1 MRSNKRVVAIGGG
14 TGLYTALTGLKR
26 YFFKPTAIVSMADDG
41 GSSGRLRD
49 EFGHLPP
56 GDVRQCL
63 IALSANRQVSRTI
76 RRLFE
81 YRFVKGEGLEGHS
94 VGNLLLTALTEITGS
109 TEGALA
115 EASMLLNVAGRV
127 LPVTTDDVRLCARL
141 EDGTIII
148 GERHIDVRT
157 VKPDL
162 RIAHVYLTP
171 PARVH
176 AQAET
181 AIREADVIV
190 IGPGDLY
197 TSILPNLLVGGVPD
211 AIRESKALKVY
222 VCNLMTKPG
231 ETDGFSVAD
240 FASEIGTYL
249 GGTRFIDL
257 VIANRKSVQP
267 ELAERYRSQQ
277 QESVVLDRDRCEAM
291 GLEVME
297 GDVLAEGTL
306 VRHAPDALAKLIL
319 QASKRAEFGAIPGTE
334 NGVGQFVTSDRQQED
349 ATCPAFV

>member
-1 MRSNKRVVAIGGG
+1 MRSNKRVVIIGGG
-14 TGLYTALTGLKR
+14 TGLYTALMGLKR
-26 YFFKPTAIVSMADDG
+26 YFFRPTAIVSMADDG

-81 YRFVKGEGLEGHS
+81 YRFDKGVGLEGHS

-109 TEGALA
+109 TEAALA
-115 EASMLLNVAGRV
+115 EASLLLNVAGRV
-127 LPVTTDDVRLCARL
+127 LPVTTDDVRLCAKL
-141 EDGTIII
+141 EDGTIIV

-157 VKPDL
+157 IKPHL
-162 RIAHVYLTP
+162 RIDHVYLTP
-171 PARVH
+171 LAHVY
-176 AQAET
+176 AEADA

-197 TSILPNLLVGGVPD
+197 TSILPNLLVDGVPE
-211 AIRESKALKVY
+211 AIQASKAPKIY
-222 VCNLMTKPG
+222 VCNLMTKRG

-240 FASEIGTYL
+240 FACEIGSYL
-249 GGTRFIDL
+249 GGTEFIDL
-257 VIANRKSVQP
+257 VIANRRPVHP
-267 ELAERYRSQQ
+267 ELAERYLNEQS
-277 QESVVLDRDRCEAM
+277 EPVALDRDRCHTM
-291 GLEVME
+291 GLHLLE
-297 GDVLAEGTL
+297 GDLLAEGTL

-319 QASKRAEFGAIPGTE
+319 QASMCPEAEEPLQAAEP
-334 NGVGQFVTSDRQQED
+334 VLVD
-349 ATCPAFV
+349 